1 MRSNTNKFFL
11 LLAISIPIL
20 LSFSITKNQQK
31 EDLNNQPIA
40 KIDFNKFQGKWYSL
54 TSLPTFLD
62 KKWRK
67 TVENYTLIENRFDVL
82 TTYYKEGNTKEK
94 SIKSK
99 LFFYSDEPDGKMK
112 AQFFWPVKV
121 DYWVIE
127 LPQDYSY
134 VVIGHPDMK
143 YLFIMSRKPN
153 LDKKLMSQIIERC
166 KSRGYDTSK
175 LVSQEHE

>member
-1 MRSNTNKFFL
+1 MRLNTYKVFL
-11 LLAISIPIL
+11 LLAISIPAL
-20 LSFSITKNQQK
+20 FAFSILENQHK
-31 EDLNNQPIA
+31 EDLKNQPIA

-54 TSLPTFLD
+54 TSIPTFLD

-67 TVENYTLIENRFDVL
+67 TIENYTLKDNRFDVF
-82 TTYYKEGNTKEK
+82 TTYYKQGEAEEQ

-112 AQFFWPVKV
+112 AQFFWPIKV
-121 DYWVIE
+121 GYWVIE

-134 VVIGHPDMK
+134 LVVGHPDKK

-153 LDKKLMSQIIERC
+153 LDKNLMQQIVERC
-166 KSRGYDTSK
+166 KNKGYDVSK